1 LNREGPG
8 AKSKGYVMKG
18 QTNPAVTTLDRLLE
32 ATQIRRL
39 FRPVK
44 KWRLLYSQH
53 YVHRRIETGNRNE
66 AERLPAAP
74 ETTELAQALD
84 RHASAKSAASG
95 RLTVQLWFLTNS
107 QVFR

>member
-1 LNREGPG
+1 
-8 AKSKGYVMKG
+8 MKG
-18 QTNPAVTTLDRLLE
+18 QTNPAVTTRDRLLE
-32 ATQIRRL
+32 ATQKAFNPSL
-39 FRPVK
+39 VPPGK
-44 KWRLLYSQH
+44 KGGVVLYSQH
-53 YVHRRIETGNRNE
+53 YVHRRIETGNRKE